1 MFSKIKRR
9 FRDVSMT
16 KALCLEAEKHARQD
30 GQKEPGS
37 EHFVL
42 AALALP
48 DGTALRAFERLHIDP
63 NGFRTAIAK
72 QYEDALRNVGI
83 QFAQA
88 PAISDSSA
96 PLPSGTGIYKAQ
108 PSAQMLVQ
116 QLARNQ
122 KTDSTGPLT
131 GAHVIVAVTTAQNGV
146 AVRSLRCMG
155 VDLARLA
162 EAAIAEIDAMRAA

>member
-9 FRDVSMT
+9 FRDVST
-16 KALCLEAEKHARQD
+16 IKALCSEAEKHANQD

-42 AALALP
+42 AALALS
-48 DGTALRAFERLHIDP
+48 DGTARQAFERLHIDP

-83 QFAQA
+83 EFAQA
-88 PAISDSSA
+88 AGIKDSSA
-96 PLPSGTGIYKAQ
+96 PMPSGTGIYKAQ

-116 QLARNQ
+116 QLAGQQ
-122 KTDSTGPLT
+122 KIDSTVPLL
-131 GAHVIVAVTTAQNGV
+131 GAHVILAVTTAQNGV
-146 AVRSLRCMG
+146 AARALRCMG
-155 VDLARLA
+155 VDLAKLA
-162 EAAIAEIDAMRAA
+162 EAATEQINAMRTA